1 MHCPVC
7 SSINTGKVGN
17 DTYYC
22 SSCLLEFEYVGG
34 QVKIY
39 YIDDE
44 GVSFA
49 LKDKGVAK
57 ILSESFHEGN
67 ELLIRERLEELI
79 IKS

>member
-22 SSCLLEFEYVGG
+22 SNCLLEFDFVGG
-34 QVKIY
+34 QYQIY

-44 GVSFA
+44 GVSYA
-49 LKDKGVAK
+49 LKDTGEAK
-57 ILSESFHEGN
+57 MLSESFQNGDEM
-67 ELLIRERLEELI
+67 LFQERLEELI
-79 IKS
+79 SKS